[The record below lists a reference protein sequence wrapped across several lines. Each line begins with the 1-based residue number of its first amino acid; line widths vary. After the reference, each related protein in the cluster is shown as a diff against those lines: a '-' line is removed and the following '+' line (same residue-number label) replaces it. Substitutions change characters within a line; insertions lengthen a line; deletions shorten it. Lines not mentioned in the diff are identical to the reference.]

1 MTTQKPISK
10 SPISDACVGQ
20 GGCWQYGSTSAA
32 VFGSAGRFSK
42 SQPPRRVAFSA
53 PSSLSQRATGSLLH
67 TGKEKDSETGYSHF
81 SASFLDHELMTMW
94 LSVDPMADK
103 YPSLSPYAYCVWN
116 SVKLVD
122 PDGQDIVIVIWATT
136 PNNDGVGHAGIA
148 VSNYKVENGKMVPDG
163 TFTYYDNWPGGDGVT
178 FDLKGAIKT
187 VGTIR
192 SEFEIESTDEFF
204 SNFLSGEDPPP
215 DGVLLLSTSYEQD
228 MAVKNQL
235 QNANENKEYYNGAFY
250 NCSSYVSD
258 GLSALFGKMVGKET
272 IIWPF
277 QSITPNQLW
286 NDVQKTANKQ
296 GIRNTVLNDPG
307 ELTSFGFRESL
318 KSKKQ

>member
-10 SPISDACVGQ
+10 SPISDA
-20 GGCWQYGSTSAA
+20 
-32 VFGSAGRFSK
+32 FLSK
-42 SQPPRRVAFSA
+42 NAEGNY
-53 PSSLSQRATGSLLH
+53 LSNSCFCARCENITGFTF
-67 TGKEKDSETGYSHF
+67 TGKEKDPETGYSYF
-81 SASFLDHELMTMW
+81 GSRYLDHELMTMW

-103 YPSLSPYAYCVWN
+103 YPSISPYAYCAWN
-116 SVKLVD
+116 PVKLVD

-136 PNNDGVGHAGIA
+136 PNIDGVGHAGIA
-148 VSNYKVENGKMVPDG
+148 VSNYKEENGKMVPDG

-204 SNFLSGEDPPP
+204 SNFLSGEYTPP

-258 GLSALFGKMVGKET
+258 GLSALFGKMVGNVYICT
-272 IIWPF
+272 NF
-277 QSITPNQLW
+277 
-286 NDVQKTANKQ
+286 
-296 GIRNTVLNDPG
+296 
-307 ELTSFGFRESL
+307 
-318 KSKKQ
+318 

>member
-1 MTTQKPISK
+1 MMKGKTYTRICIGINRQCRICCRYVLSHIAAATLPAN
-10 SPISDACVGQ
+10 DAGERI
-20 GGCWQYGSTSAA
+20 QYTYTYDNLLQTHPAA
-32 VFGSAGRFSK
+32 VANSFGETMATEYDYRFGKPTRVTYPGGATMTYRYDFAGRLAS
-42 SQPPRRVAFSA
+42 V
-53 PSSLSQRATGSLLH
+53 SSP
-67 TGKEKDSETGYSHF
+67 
-81 SASFLDHELMTMW
+81 LDT
-94 LSVDPMADK
+94 
-103 YPSLSPYAYCVWN
+103 
-116 SVKLVD
+116 
-122 PDGQDIVIVIWATT
+122 
-136 PNNDGVGHAGIA
+136 
-148 VSNYKVENGKMVPDG
+148 
-163 TFTYYDNWPGGDGVT
+163 
-178 FDLKGAIKT
+178 
-187 VGTIR
+187 
-192 SEFEIESTDEFF
+192 
-204 SNFLSGEDPPP
+204 SGLPTL

-235 QNANENKEYYNGAFY
+235 QNANENKDYYNGAFY

-258 GLSALFGKMVGKET
+258 GLSALFGKKVGKET

>member
-1 MTTQKPISK
+1 MNSSVYTYNPTNLKT
-10 SPISDACVGQ
+10 SPVGVSFHFAFT
-20 GGCWQYGSTSAA
+20 GID
-32 VFGSAGRFSK
+32 
-42 SQPPRRVAFSA
+42 PRKGWRTPLDKNRYS
-53 PSSLSQRATGSLLH
+53 
-67 TGKEKDSETGYSHF
+67 EYCDEETGYGYF
-81 SASFLDHELMTMW
+81 GARYMDHELMTMW

-103 YPSLSPYAYCVWN
+103 YPSISPYAYCAWN
-116 SVKLVD
+116 PIKLVD

-148 VSNYKVENGKMVPDG
+148 VSNYKEENGKMVPDG

-178 FDLKGAIKT
+178 FDLKGAITT

-204 SNFLSGEDPPP
+204 SNFLSGEDTPP

-235 QNANENKEYYNGAFY
+235 QNANENKENYNGAFY

-296 GIRNTVLNDPG
+296 GIRNTVLTDPG
-307 ELTSFGFRESL
+307 ELTSIGFRESL